1 MKYSEFVNSSAAET
15 ELKEQLT
22 GGDMI
27 IMHIPKNFK
36 EAPAPTNLRG
46 ISFRAFIRMCIIEE
60 LVKRD

>member
-1 MKYSEFVNSSAAET
+1 MSSSAAET

-36 EAPAPTNLRG
+36 EAGAAATNLRG
-46 ISFRAFIRMCIIEE
+46 ISFSAFIRMCIIEE

>member
-1 MKYSEFVNSSAAET
+1 MKYSEFVNSSDAET

-36 EAPAPTNLRG
+36 EAGAAATNLRG
-46 ISFRAFIRMCIIEE
+46 ISFTLSSACA
-60 LVKRD
+60 

>member
-27 IMHIPKNFK
+27 IK

-46 ISFRAFIRMCIIEE
+46 ISFSAFIRMCIIEE